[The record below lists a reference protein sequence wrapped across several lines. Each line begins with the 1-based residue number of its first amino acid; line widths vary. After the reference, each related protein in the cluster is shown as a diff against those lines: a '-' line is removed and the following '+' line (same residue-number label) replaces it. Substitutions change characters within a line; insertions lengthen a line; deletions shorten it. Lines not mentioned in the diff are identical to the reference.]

1 MPDKVF
7 IDTNVLVY
15 SLSAD
20 KERGAKARET
30 LLSNLEAVVSS
41 QVINEFI
48 NACLKKNLLSLDDA
62 AEASNGFMR
71 ALFFAPVQEG
81 TINRALR
88 LIKKYRFSYWDS
100 LIAASALENG
110 CSVLFTEDLQHG
122 QVINNR
128 LRIVNSFQ

>member
-7 IDTNVLVY
+7 IDTNILVY

-20 KERGAKARET
+20 SSRSTKAREA
-30 LLSNLEAVVSS
+30 LLSSPEAVISS

-48 NACLKKNLLSLDDA
+48 NTCLKKNLLSIDDA
-62 AEASNGFMR
+62 AQAANGFMR
-71 ALFFAPVQEG
+71 ALHFAPVHET

-88 LIKKYRFSYWDS
+88 LVKKYKYSFWDS
-100 LIAASALENG
+100 LIVASALENS
-110 CSVLFTEDLQHG
+110 CSVLLTEDLQHG

-128 LRIVNSFQ
+128 LKIVNPFH

>member
-20 KERGAKARET
+20 DERGAKARET
-30 LLSNLEAVVSS
+30 LLSSYEAVVSS
-41 QVINEFI
+41 QVISEFI
-48 NACLKKNLLSLDDA
+48 NTCLKKNLLSLDDA

-71 ALFFAPVQEG
+71 ALHFAPVHET
-81 TINRALR
+81 TINQAIKLV
-88 LIKKYRFSYWDS
+88 KKYKYSYWDC
-100 LIAASALENG
+100 LVVASALENG
-110 CSVLFTEDLQHG
+110 CSVLFTEDMQHG

-128 LRIVNSFQ
+128 LRIVDPFH

>member
-7 IDTNVLVY
+7 IDTNILVY
-15 SLSAD
+15 ALAD
-20 KERGAKARET
+20 DGRGAKAREA
-30 LLSNLEAVVSS
+30 LLSSSDAVVSS

-48 NACLKKNLLSLDDA
+48 STCLKKNLLNLDDA
-62 AEASNGFMR
+62 AQAANGFMR
-71 ALFFAPVQEG
+71 ALHFATIHET

-88 LIKKYRFSYWDS
+88 IVKKYKYSYWDS

-110 CSVLFTEDLQHG
+110 CSVLFTEDMQHG

-128 LRIVNSFQ
+128 LKVVNPFH